1 MSIFEYMS
9 MVVAIILGIS
19 ITNLLNKLAITLRV
33 GSWGTLW
40 FRPLWCVILLICTMG
55 YLWGF
60 WWIYSDYT
68 QISIWSFIA
77 GPLFTVVCFF
87 LTSVLLPI
95 PADIKQEAACL
106 KYFLD
111 ERKPCCALL
120 AVLWVQMNITILFL
134 GFVVLSL
141 EHLLG
146 FVLIMLSLLGY
157 WLRTAK
163 GHQILVV
170 VWSLCFLIQEALQL
184 AIE

>member
-9 MVVAIILGIS
+9 MVVAIVLGIS

-33 GSWGTLW
+33 GSWATLW
-40 FRPLWCVILLICTMG
+40 FRPLWCVILLICIMG

-95 PADIKQEAACL
+95 PADIKQNAACL

-111 ERKPCCALL
+111 ERKPFFIVL
-120 AVLWVQMNITILFL
+120 AVLWGHLNLTVLFL
-134 GFVVLSL
+134 GFAVMSL
-141 EHLLG
+141 EDLLG
-146 FVLIMLSLLGY
+146 YVLIMLSLLGY

-170 VWSLCFLIQEALQL
+170 VWSLSFLIQEALQL